1 MHIYL
6 PVAVFA
12 VISMVYCEAFSAM
25 DNKISTRRASLS
37 SITTTATA
45 TTART
50 IISTDVTLNFRRQ
63 QRISTLISAMTT
75 SDENDTIT
83 TTTTTTTSLIKAE
96 EEEEEEEDTKN
107 ENEEKSNIPFDDVAW
122 MAYETMMTKIAMQTR
137 RVKNFNE
144 ESVSKCRTYL
154 LSREQYI
161 PSVPDVIEN
170 EKSILQSSI
179 RNQAES
185 FRQRFNFTSD
195 EFDFVTRS
203 FVKLGDMSAKNQSKN
218 RNNKNNNVNIDND
231 NEIDHRLPVAVAWY
245 KLKEMGS
252 IPQENSMSTYM
263 YILSSS
269 NSSSNNN
276 NDDDDRS
283 DDDNDDEIAVA
294 IVDDALLEVVTCHDV
309 LYKKNEKTLT
319 IRMKSLVGRGRIDE
333 AEEIFAASFE
343 SSSSSSSSSTSEE
356 EESKNEISKERDNKN
371 NNNQVG
377 RLRTYMPLMEHYC
390 RVGDLTSIL
399 RLYRKMQDSTG
410 VNWDVESYTILL
422 SSLARF
428 GYFFTDNDNQQKNDD
443 NEEYGSNLFDTLVS
457 NMASDILELTEAT
470 FLDLTESFR
479 IGHRDH
485 LNLTS
490 IDNNN
495 NNENENES
503 SAMEIVVDRVEI
515 PTQNGTC
522 PTTGVKLRLLSLDDT
537 QRQHVHDTLL
547 EMARTSTE
555 IFIDMNIEREARNL
569 ERQAR
574 QRKPTRNNKNKAVK
588 SNSNKGET
596 VTGHIFGDVENKEI
610 NKEAYGYQELLRFSK
625 WLE

>member
-83 TTTTTTTSLIKAE
+83 TTTTTTTSLIKA

-276 NDDDDRS
+276 NDD
-283 DDDNDDEIAVA
+283 
-294 IVDDALLEVVTCHDV
+294 
-309 LYKKNEKTLT
+309 
-319 IRMKSLVGRGRIDE
+319 
-333 AEEIFAASFE
+333 
-343 SSSSSSSSSTSEE
+343 
-356 EESKNEISKERDNKN
+356 
-371 NNNQVG
+371 
-377 RLRTYMPLMEHYC
+377 
-390 RVGDLTSIL
+390 
-399 RLYRKMQDSTG
+399 
-410 VNWDVESYTILL
+410 
-422 SSLARF
+422 
-428 GYFFTDNDNQQKNDD
+428 
-443 NEEYGSNLFDTLVS
+443 
-457 NMASDILELTEAT
+457 
-470 FLDLTESFR
+470 
-479 IGHRDH
+479 
-485 LNLTS
+485 
-490 IDNNN
+490 
-495 NNENENES
+495 
-503 SAMEIVVDRVEI
+503 
-515 PTQNGTC
+515 
-522 PTTGVKLRLLSLDDT
+522 
-537 QRQHVHDTLL
+537 
-547 EMARTSTE
+547 
-555 IFIDMNIEREARNL
+555 
-569 ERQAR
+569 
-574 QRKPTRNNKNKAVK
+574 
-588 SNSNKGET
+588 
-596 VTGHIFGDVENKEI
+596 
-610 NKEAYGYQELLRFSK
+610 
-625 WLE
+625 